1 MTTENLLPPDHPID
15 ISILLPT
22 RGRPKPLEQCLRTL
36 LDRAKDP
43 SRIEVMLAFDNDDTE
58 NIKHFVDVVQPY
70 LDDLGVEYSAI
81 QFERL
86 GYMRLNEYLNE
97 LAKHSQGSWLFFWN
111 DDAVMKTQDW
121 DQVIRDNGQEF
132 NLLRAETNHEHPY
145 AIFPILPKK
154 WVEITGHLS
163 PHQIN
168 DAWTSQVAWMLDIV
182 KTIPVMVHHERY
194 DLTGENLDET
204 FKERIM
210 LENMPGNDP
219 RDFNHITWR
228 KRRIEETEK
237 IADYLDSIGRDTTW
251 FRESMTGKNPNIW
264 SRMVLQD
271 PHKRLRQW
279 KDSPFE

>member
-1 MTTENLLPPDHPID
+1 MTPENLLPPDNPID

-36 LDRAKDP
+36 LDQAKDP

-58 NIKHFVDVVQPY
+58 NIAYFVDVIQPY
-70 LDDLGVEYSAI
+70 LDNLNVEYSAI
-81 QFERL
+81 QFQRL
-86 GYMRLNEYLNE
+86 GYTRLNEYLNE
-97 LAKHSQGSWLFFWN
+97 LARLSQGSWLFFWN

-121 DQVIRDNGQEF
+121 DQAIKDNAQEF
-132 NLLRAETNHEHPY
+132 YLLRAETNHEHPY

-182 KTIPVMVHHERY
+182 KTIPIMIHHERY

-210 LENMPGNDP
+210 LENMPGNNP

-251 FRESMTGKNPNIW
+251 FRDSMTGKNPDIW
-264 SRMVLQD
+264 TRMVLQD

-279 KDSPFE
+279 KDTV

>member
-1 MTTENLLPPDHPID
+1 MTTENLLPPDNPID

-36 LDRAKDP
+36 LDQAKDP

-58 NIKHFVDVVQPY
+58 NINYFTEVIQPY

-97 LAKHSQGSWLFFWN
+97 LAQHSQGSWLFFWN

-121 DQVIRDNGQEF
+121 DQVIRDNAQEF
-132 NLLRAETNHEHPY
+132 YLLRAETNHEHPY

-182 KTIPVMVHHERY
+182 KTIPVMIHHERY

-219 RDFNHITWR
+219 RDFNHISWR
-228 KRRIEETEK
+228 KRRIEETAK
-237 IADYLDSIGRDTTW
+237 LADYLDGIGRDTTW
-251 FRESMTGKNPNIW
+251 FRDSMTGKNSDIW
-264 SRMVLQD
+264 ARMVLQD

-279 KDSPFE
+279 KDKAL

>member
-1 MTTENLLPPDHPID
+1 MTTENLLPLDHPID

-43 SRIEVMLAFDNDDTE
+43 SRIEVMLAFDNDDAE
-58 NIKHFVDVVQPY
+58 NIACFTEVIQPY

-97 LAKHSQGSWLFFWN
+97 LVRHSQGSWLFFWN

-121 DQVIRDNGQEF
+121 DQVIRDNAQEF
-132 NLLRAETNHEHPY
+132 YLLRAETNHEHPY

-182 KTIPVMVHHERY
+182 KTIPVMIHHERY

-210 LENMPGNDP
+210 LENMPGNNP
-219 RDFNHITWR
+219 RDFNHISWR
-228 KRRIEETEK
+228 KRRIDETTK

-251 FRESMTGKNPNIW
+251 FRDSMVGKNPDIW
-264 SRMVLQD
+264 ARMVLQD

-279 KDSPFE
+279 KDSPL

>member
-168 DAWTSQVAWMLDIV
+168 DAWTSKHSKNVSCWKTCPAMILEISITLPGANAGLKKLKKLQTILTAWAA
-182 KTIPVMVHHERY
+182 IPR
-194 DLTGENLDET
+194 G
-204 FKERIM
+204 
-210 LENMPGNDP
+210 LE
-219 RDFNHITWR
+219 I
-228 KRRIEETEK
+228 
-237 IADYLDSIGRDTTW
+237 
-251 FRESMTGKNPNIW
+251 
-264 SRMVLQD
+264 Q
-271 PHKRLRQW
+271 
-279 KDSPFE
+279 

>member
-1 MTTENLLPPDHPID
+1 MTTENLLPPDNPID

-43 SRIEVMLAFDNDDTE
+43 SRIEVMLAFDNDDVE
-58 NIKHFVDVVQPY
+58 NIAHFTKVIQPY

-97 LAKHSQGSWLFFWN
+97 LAQHSQGSWLFFWN

-121 DQVIRDNGQEF
+121 DQVIRDNAQEF

-154 WVEITGHLS
+154 WVEIAGHLS

-210 LENMPGNDP
+210 LENMPGNNP
-219 RDFNHITWR
+219 RDFNHISWR
-228 KRRIEETEK
+228 KRRIEEAAK

-251 FRESMTGKNPNIW
+251 FRDSMTGKNPDIW
-264 SRMVLQD
+264 ARMVLQD

-279 KDSPFE
+279 KDTV

>member
-1 MTTENLLPPDHPID
+1 MTTENLLPLDNPID

-43 SRIEVMLAFDNDDTE
+43 SRIEVMLAFDNDDAE
-58 NIKHFVDVVQPY
+58 NIKHFVDVIQPY
-70 LDDLGVEYSAI
+70 LEDLGVEYSAI

-97 LAKHSQGSWLFFWN
+97 LAQHSQGSWLFFWN

-121 DQVIRDNGQEF
+121 DQVIRDNAQEF
-132 NLLRAETNHEHPY
+132 YLLRAETNHEHPY

-182 KTIPVMVHHERY
+182 KTIPVMIHHERY

-219 RDFNHITWR
+219 RDFNHISWR
-228 KRRIEETEK
+228 KRRIAETEK
-237 IADYLDSIGRDTTW
+237 ISDYLDSIGRDTTW
-251 FRESMTGKNPNIW
+251 FRDSMTGKNPDVW
-264 SRMVLQD
+264 ARMVLQD

-279 KDSPFE
+279 KDKAL

>member
-1 MTTENLLPPDHPID
+1 
-15 ISILLPT
+15 
-22 RGRPKPLEQCLRTL
+22 
-36 LDRAKDP
+36 
-43 SRIEVMLAFDNDDTE
+43 MLAFDNDDIE
-58 NIKHFVDVVQPY
+58 NIKYFVDVIQPY

-121 DQVIRDNGQEF
+121 DQVIRDNAQEF

-182 KTIPVMVHHERY
+182 KTIPIMIHHERY

-210 LENMPGNDP
+210 LENMPGQDP
-219 RDFNHITWR
+219 RDFNHISWR
-228 KRRIEETEK
+228 NRRIEETAK

-251 FRESMTGKNPNIW
+251 FRDSMTGKNPDIW
-264 SRMVLQD
+264 ARMVLQD

-279 KDSPFE
+279 KDTV

>member
-1 MTTENLLPPDHPID
+1 MTTENLLPLDNPID

-22 RGRPKPLEQCLRTL
+22 RGRPKPLEHCLRTL

-43 SRIEVMLAFDNDDTE
+43 SRIEVMLAFDNDDVE
-58 NIKHFVDVVQPY
+58 NIKHFVDVIQPY

-97 LAKHSQGSWLFFWN
+97 LAQHSQGSWLFFWN

-121 DQVIRDNGQEF
+121 DQVIRDSAQEF
-132 NLLRAETNHEHPY
+132 YLLRAETNHEHPY

-182 KTIPVMVHHERY
+182 KTIPVMIHHERY

-210 LENMPGNDP
+210 LENMPGNNP

-251 FRESMTGKNPNIW
+251 FRDSMTGKNPDIW
-264 SRMVLQD
+264 ARMVLQD

-279 KDSPFE
+279 KDTV

>member
-1 MTTENLLPPDHPID
+1 MTIENLLPPDHPID

-58 NIKHFVDVVQPY
+58 NIAYFVDVIQPY
-70 LDDLGVEYSAI
+70 LDNLGVEYSAI

-97 LAKHSQGSWLFFWN
+97 LAQHSQGSWLFFWN

-121 DQVIRDNGQEF
+121 DQVIRDNAQEF
-132 NLLRAETNHEHPY
+132 YLLRAETNHEHPY

-182 KTIPVMVHHERY
+182 KTIPVMIHHERY

-210 LENMPGNDP
+210 LENMPGNNP
-219 RDFNHITWR
+219 RDFNHISWR
-228 KRRIEETEK
+228 KRRIDETFK

-251 FRESMTGKNPNIW
+251 FRDSIVGKNPDIW
-264 SRMVLQD
+264 ARMILQD

-279 KDSPFE
+279 RDTF

>member
-1 MTTENLLPPDHPID
+1 MTTENLLPPDNPID

-43 SRIEVMLAFDNDDTE
+43 SRIEVMLAFDNDDAE
-58 NIKHFVDVVQPY
+58 NIKHFVDVIQPY
-70 LDDLGVEYSAI
+70 LEDLGVEYSAI

-97 LAKHSQGSWLFFWN
+97 LAQHSQGSWLFFWN

-121 DQVIRDNGQEF
+121 DQVIRDNAQEF
-132 NLLRAETNHEHPY
+132 YLLRAETNHEHPY

-182 KTIPVMVHHERY
+182 KTIPVMIHHERY

-219 RDFNHITWR
+219 RDFNHISWR
-228 KRRIEETEK
+228 KRRIAETEK
-237 IADYLDSIGRDTTW
+237 ISDYLDSIGRDTTW
-251 FRESMTGKNPNIW
+251 FRDSMTGKNPDVW
-264 SRMVLQD
+264 ARMVLQD

-279 KDSPFE
+279 KDKAL

>member
-1 MTTENLLPPDHPID
+1 MTTENLLHLDNPID

-43 SRIEVMLAFDNDDTE
+43 SRIEVMLAFDNDDAE
-58 NIKHFVDVVQPY
+58 NIKHFVDVIQPY

-97 LAKHSQGSWLFFWN
+97 LAQHSQGSWLFFWN

-121 DQVIRDNGQEF
+121 DQVIRDNAQEF
-132 NLLRAETNHEHPY
+132 YLLRAETNHEHPY

-182 KTIPVMVHHERY
+182 KTIPVMIHHERY

-219 RDFNHITWR
+219 RDFNHVSWR
-228 KRRIEETEK
+228 KRRIEETAK
-237 IADYLDSIGRDTTW
+237 LADYLDGIGRDTTW
-251 FRESMTGKNPNIW
+251 FRDSMTGKNLDIW
-264 SRMVLQD
+264 ARMVLQD

-279 KDSPFE
+279 KDKAL

>member
-1 MTTENLLPPDHPID
+1 MTTENLLPPDNPID

-43 SRIEVMLAFDNDDTE
+43 SRIEVMLAFDNDDAE
-58 NIKHFVDVVQPY
+58 NIKHFVDVIQPY
-70 LDDLGVEYSAI
+70 LEDLGVEYSAI

-97 LAKHSQGSWLFFWN
+97 LAQHSQGSGLFFWN

-121 DQVIRDNGQEF
+121 DQVIRDNAQEF
-132 NLLRAETNHEHPY
+132 YLLRAETNHEHPY

-182 KTIPVMVHHERY
+182 KTIPVMIHHERY

-219 RDFNHITWR
+219 RDFNHISWR
-228 KRRIEETEK
+228 KRRIAETEK
-237 IADYLDSIGRDTTW
+237 ISDYLDSIGRDTTW
-251 FRESMTGKNPNIW
+251 FRDSMTGKNPDVW
-264 SRMVLQD
+264 ARMVLQD

-279 KDSPFE
+279 KDKAL

>member
-1 MTTENLLPPDHPID
+1 MTIENLLPPDHPID

-58 NIKHFVDVVQPY
+58 NIAYFVDVIQPY
-70 LDDLGVEYSAI
+70 LDNLGVEYSAI

-97 LAKHSQGSWLFFWN
+97 LAQHSQGSWLFFWN

-121 DQVIRDNGQEF
+121 DQVIRDNDQDF
-132 NLLRAETNHEHPY
+132 YLLRAETNHEHPY

-182 KTIPVMVHHERY
+182 KTIPVMIHHERY

-210 LENMPGNDP
+210 LENMPGNNP
-219 RDFNHITWR
+219 RDFNHISWR
-228 KRRIEETEK
+228 KRRIDETFK

-251 FRESMTGKNPNIW
+251 FRDSIVGKNPDIW
-264 SRMVLQD
+264 ARMILQD

-279 KDSPFE
+279 RDTF

>member
-1 MTTENLLPPDHPID
+1 MTTENLLPPENPID

-43 SRIEVMLAFDNDDTE
+43 SRIEVMLAFDNDDAE
-58 NIKHFVDVVQPY
+58 NIAYFVDVIQPY

-86 GYMRLNEYLNE
+86 GYMRLNEYLNK

-121 DQVIRDNGQEF
+121 DQVIRDNAQEF

-182 KTIPVMVHHERY
+182 KTIPVMIHHERY

-210 LENMPGNDP
+210 LENMPGQDP

-251 FRESMTGKNPNIW
+251 FRDSMTGKNPDIW
-264 SRMVLQD
+264 ARMVLQD
-271 PHKRLRQW
+271 PQKRLRQW
-279 KDSPFE
+279 KDTV

>member
-1 MTTENLLPPDHPID
+1 MTTENLLPPDNPID

-43 SRIEVMLAFDNDDTE
+43 SRIEVMLAFDNDDAE
-58 NIKHFVDVVQPY
+58 NIACFTEVIQPY

-97 LAKHSQGSWLFFWN
+97 LVRHSQGSWLFFWN

-121 DQVIRDNGQEF
+121 DQVIRDNAQEF

-182 KTIPVMVHHERY
+182 KTIPVMIHHERY
-194 DLTGENLDET
+194 DLT
-204 FKERIM
+204 
-210 LENMPGNDP
+210 
-219 RDFNHITWR
+219 W
-228 KRRIEETEK
+228 
-237 IADYLDSIGRDTTW
+237 
-251 FRESMTGKNPNIW
+251 
-264 SRMVLQD
+264 
-271 PHKRLRQW
+271 
-279 KDSPFE
+279 

>member
-1 MTTENLLPPDHPID
+1 MTTENLLPPENPID

-58 NIKHFVDVVQPY
+58 NIAYFVDVIQPY

-86 GYMRLNEYLNE
+86 GYMRLNEYLNK

-121 DQVIRDNGQEF
+121 DQVIRDNAQEF

-182 KTIPVMVHHERY
+182 KTIPVMIHHERY

-210 LENMPGNDP
+210 LENMPGQDP

-251 FRESMTGKNPNIW
+251 FRDSMTGKNPDIW
-264 SRMVLQD
+264 ARMVLQD

-279 KDSPFE
+279 KDTV

>member
-1 MTTENLLPPDHPID
+1 
-15 ISILLPT
+15 
-22 RGRPKPLEQCLRTL
+22 
-36 LDRAKDP
+36 
-43 SRIEVMLAFDNDDTE
+43 
-58 NIKHFVDVVQPY
+58 
-70 LDDLGVEYSAI
+70 
-81 QFERL
+81 
-86 GYMRLNEYLNE
+86 MRLNEYLNE
-97 LAKHSQGSWLFFWN
+97 LARHSQGSWLFFWN

-210 LENMPGNDP
+210 LENMPGNNP
-219 RDFNHITWR
+219 RDFNHISWR
-228 KRRIEETEK
+228 KRRIEEAAK
-237 IADYLDSIGRDTTW
+237 IADYLDSIGRNTTW
-251 FRESMTGKNPNIW
+251 FRDSMTGKNPDIW
-264 SRMVLQD
+264 ARMVLQD

-279 KDSPFE
+279 KDTV

>member
-1 MTTENLLPPDHPID
+1 MTPENLLPPDNPID

-36 LDRAKDP
+36 LDQAKDP

-58 NIKHFVDVVQPY
+58 NIAYFVDVIQPY
-70 LDDLGVEYSAI
+70 LDNLNVEYSAI
-81 QFERL
+81 QFQRL
-86 GYMRLNEYLNE
+86 GYTRLNEYLNE
-97 LAKHSQGSWLFFWN
+97 LARLSQGSWLFFWN

-121 DQVIRDNGQEF
+121 DQAIKDNAQEF
-132 NLLRAETNHEHPY
+132 YLLRAETNHEHPY

-154 WVEITGHLS
+154 WVELTGHLS

-182 KTIPVMVHHERY
+182 KTIPIMIHHERY

-210 LENMPGNDP
+210 LENMPGNNP

-251 FRESMTGKNPNIW
+251 FRDSMTGKNPDIW
-264 SRMVLQD
+264 TRMVLQD

-279 KDSPFE
+279 KDTV

>member
-1 MTTENLLPPDHPID
+1 MTTENLLPPENPID

-43 SRIEVMLAFDNDDTE
+43 SRIEVMLAFDNDDAE
-58 NIKHFVDVVQPY
+58 NIAYFVDVIQPY

-86 GYMRLNEYLNE
+86 GYMRLNEYLNK

-121 DQVIRDNGQEF
+121 DQVIRDNAQEF

-182 KTIPVMVHHERY
+182 KTIPVMIHHERY

-210 LENMPGNDP
+210 LENMPGQDP

-251 FRESMTGKNPNIW
+251 FRDSMTGKNPDIW
-264 SRMVLQD
+264 ARMVLQD

-279 KDSPFE
+279 KDTV

>member
-1 MTTENLLPPDHPID
+1 MTTENLLPLDNPID

-43 SRIEVMLAFDNDDTE
+43 SRIEVMLAFDNDDVE
-58 NIKHFVDVVQPY
+58 NIKHFVDVIQPY

-97 LAKHSQGSWLFFWN
+97 LAQHSQGSWLFFWN

-121 DQVIRDNGQEF
+121 DQVIRDSAQEF
-132 NLLRAETNHEHPY
+132 YLLRAETNHEHPY

-182 KTIPVMVHHERY
+182 KTIPVMIHHERY

-210 LENMPGNDP
+210 LENMPGNNP

-251 FRESMTGKNPNIW
+251 FRDSMTGKNPDIW
-264 SRMVLQD
+264 ARMVLQD

-279 KDSPFE
+279 KDTV

>member
-1 MTTENLLPPDHPID
+1 
-15 ISILLPT
+15 
-22 RGRPKPLEQCLRTL
+22 
-36 LDRAKDP
+36 
-43 SRIEVMLAFDNDDTE
+43 MLAFDNDDTE
-58 NIKHFVDVVQPY
+58 NIAHFVDVIQPY

-121 DQVIRDNGQEF
+121 DQVIRDNAQEF
-132 NLLRAETNHEHPY
+132 YLLRAETNHEHPY

-154 WVEITGHLS
+154 WVEITRHLS

-182 KTIPVMVHHERY
+182 KTIPVMIHHERY

-219 RDFNHITWR
+219 RDFNHISWR

-237 IADYLDSIGRDTTW
+237 IADYLDGIGRDTTW
-251 FRESMTGKNPNIW
+251 FRDSMTGKNPDIW
-264 SRMVLQD
+264 ARMVLQD

-279 KDSPFE
+279 KDKAL

>member
-1 MTTENLLPPDHPID
+1 MTTENLLPPDNPID

-36 LDRAKDP
+36 LDQAKDP

-58 NIKHFVDVVQPY
+58 NIAYFAEVIQPY
-70 LDDLGVEYSAI
+70 LDDLGVEYTAV

-86 GYMRLNEYLNE
+86 GYTRLNEYLNE
-97 LAKHSQGSWLFFWN
+97 LAQLSQGSWLFFWN

-121 DQVIRDNGQEF
+121 DQAIKDNAQEF
-132 NLLRAETNHEHPY
+132 YLLRAETNHEHPY

-182 KTIPVMVHHERY
+182 KNIPVMIHHERY
-194 DLTGENLDET
+194 DLTGENLDNT
-204 FKERIM
+204 FKDRIM
-210 LENMPGNDP
+210 FENMPGNDP
-219 RDFNHITWR
+219 RDFNHAGWR
-228 KRRIEETEK
+228 NKRIDETEK
-237 IADYLDSIGRDTTW
+237 IAKYLESIGRDTSW
-251 FRESMTGKNPNIW
+251 WRDALSGKIEDVW
-264 SRMVLQD
+264 ARMAATD
-271 PHKRLRQW
+271 KHKRLRQW
-279 KDSPFE
+279 KV

>member
-1 MTTENLLPPDHPID
+1 MTTENLLPPDNPID

-36 LDRAKDP
+36 LDRAKDS

-58 NIKHFVDVVQPY
+58 NIAHFVNVIQPY

-97 LAKHSQGSWLFFWN
+97 LAQHSQGSWLFFWN

-121 DQVIRDNGQEF
+121 DQVIRDNAQEF
-132 NLLRAETNHEHPY
+132 YLLRAETNHEHPY

-154 WVEITGHLS
+154 WVDITGHLS

-182 KTIPVMVHHERY
+182 KTIPVMIHHERY

-210 LENMPGNDP
+210 LENMPGNDT
-219 RDFNHITWR
+219 RDFNHISWR

-251 FRESMTGKNPNIW
+251 FRDSMTGKNPDIW
-264 SRMVLQD
+264 ARMVLQD

-279 KDSPFE
+279 KDKAL

>member
-1 MTTENLLPPDHPID
+1 MTTENLLPLDNPID

-43 SRIEVMLAFDNDDTE
+43 SRIEVMLAFDNDDVE
-58 NIKHFVDVVQPY
+58 NIKHFVDVIQPY

-97 LAKHSQGSWLFFWN
+97 LAQHSQGSWLFFWN

-121 DQVIRDNGQEF
+121 DQVIRDSAQEF
-132 NLLRAETNHEHPY
+132 YLLRAETNHEHPY

-182 KTIPVMVHHERY
+182 KTIPVMIHHERY

-210 LENMPGNDP
+210 LENMPGNNP

-251 FRESMTGKNPNIW
+251 FRDSMTGKNPDIW
-264 SRMVLQD
+264 ARMVLQD

-279 KDSPFE
+279 KV

>member
-1 MTTENLLPPDHPID
+1 MTTENLLPPDNPID

-58 NIKHFVDVVQPY
+58 NIAYFVDVIQPY
-70 LDDLGVEYSAI
+70 LDNLGVEYSAI

-97 LAKHSQGSWLFFWN
+97 LAQHSQGSWLFFWN

-121 DQVIRDNGQEF
+121 DQVIRDNAQEF
-132 NLLRAETNHEHPY
+132 YLLRAETNHEHPY

-182 KTIPVMVHHERY
+182 KTIPVMIHHERY

-210 LENMPGNDP
+210 LENMPGNNP
-219 RDFNHITWR
+219 RDFNHISWR
-228 KRRIEETEK
+228 KRRIDETFK

-251 FRESMTGKNPNIW
+251 FRDSIVGKNPDIW
-264 SRMVLQD
+264 ARMILQD

-279 KDSPFE
+279 RDTF

>member
-1 MTTENLLPPDHPID
+1 MTTENLLPLDNPID

-36 LDRAKDP
+36 LARAKDP

-58 NIKHFVDVVQPY
+58 NIAHFVNVIQPY

-97 LAKHSQGSWLFFWN
+97 LAQHSQGSWLFFWN

-121 DQVIRDNGQEF
+121 DQVIRDNAQEF
-132 NLLRAETNHEHPY
+132 YLLRAETNHEHPY

-154 WVEITGHLS
+154 WVDITGHLS

-182 KTIPVMVHHERY
+182 KTIPVMIHHERY

-219 RDFNHITWR
+219 RDFNHISWR

-237 IADYLDSIGRDTTW
+237 IADYLDGIGRDTTW
-251 FRESMTGKNPNIW
+251 FRDSMTGKNPDIW
-264 SRMVLQD
+264 ARMVLQD

-279 KDSPFE
+279 KDRAL

>member
-1 MTTENLLPPDHPID
+1 MTTENLLPLDNPID

-58 NIKHFVDVVQPY
+58 NIKYFTEVIQPY

-97 LAKHSQGSWLFFWN
+97 LAQHSQGSWLFFWN

-121 DQVIRDNGQEF
+121 DQVIRDNAQEF
-132 NLLRAETNHEHPY
+132 YLLRAETNHEHPY

-168 DAWTSQVAWMLDIV
+168 DAWASQVAWMLDIV
-182 KTIPVMVHHERY
+182 KTIPVMIHHERY

-219 RDFNHITWR
+219 RDFNHISWR
-228 KRRIEETEK
+228 KRRIEETAK
-237 IADYLDSIGRDTTW
+237 LADYLDGIGRDTTW
-251 FRESMTGKNPNIW
+251 FRDSMTGKNSDIW
-264 SRMVLQD
+264 ARMVLQD

-279 KDSPFE
+279 KDKAL

>member
-1 MTTENLLPPDHPID
+1 MTTENLLPPDNPID

-36 LDRAKDP
+36 LDQAKDP

-58 NIKHFVDVVQPY
+58 NIAHCVDVIQPY

-97 LAKHSQGSWLFFWN
+97 LAQHSQGSWLFFWN

-121 DQVIRDNGQEF
+121 DQVIRDNAQEF
-132 NLLRAETNHEHPY
+132 YLLRAETNHEHPY

-182 KTIPVMVHHERY
+182 KTIPVMIHHERY

-219 RDFNHITWR
+219 RDFNHISWR

-237 IADYLDSIGRDTTW
+237 IADYLDGIGRDTTW
-251 FRESMTGKNPNIW
+251 FRDSMTGKNPDIW

-279 KDSPFE
+279 KDNAL

>member
-1 MTTENLLPPDHPID
+1 MTTENLLPPDNPID

-43 SRIEVMLAFDNDDTE
+43 SRIEVMLAFDNDDVE
-58 NIKHFVDVVQPY
+58 NIKHFVDVIQPY

-97 LAKHSQGSWLFFWN
+97 LAQHSQGSWLFFWN

-121 DQVIRDNGQEF
+121 DQVIRDSAQEF
-132 NLLRAETNHEHPY
+132 YLLRAETNHEHPY

-182 KTIPVMVHHERY
+182 KTIPVMIHHERY

-210 LENMPGNDP
+210 LENMPGNNP

-251 FRESMTGKNPNIW
+251 FRDSMTGKNPDIW
-264 SRMVLQD
+264 ARMVLQD

-279 KDSPFE
+279 KDTV

>member
-1 MTTENLLPPDHPID
+1 MTTENLLPPDNPID

-58 NIKHFVDVVQPY
+58 NIAYFVDVIQPY

-97 LAKHSQGSWLFFWN
+97 LAQHSQGSWLFFWN

-121 DQVIRDNGQEF
+121 DQVIRDNAQEF
-132 NLLRAETNHEHPY
+132 YLLRAETNHEHPY

-182 KTIPVMVHHERY
+182 KTIPVMIHHERY

-210 LENMPGNDP
+210 LENMPGNNP
-219 RDFNHITWR
+219 RDFNHISWR
-228 KRRIEETEK
+228 KRRIDETFK

-251 FRESMTGKNPNIW
+251 FRDSIVGKNPDIW
-264 SRMVLQD
+264 ARMILQD

-279 KDSPFE
+279 RDTF